1 MFFLFLFLA
10 VISNNFIPRPP
21 TSITTTRSTTST
33 TTTTTTTTTTSTTT
47 TTTSTTTTTTSK
59 PEPEENNE
67 VIRGRKVNSLVD
79 GLQGQREQSGGRG
92 RVKILVRHK
101 KRPPPPSPQTSSID
115 GGGALHSSSIQRTSS
130 SSSSITSAENKFTPP
145 KAKGQQHNQN
155 RPKPPVFRRQRVRF
169 MPTQIEVRTEKS
181 VRTATSKS
189 FSLQR
194 PLLPSLFSKRNGL
207 LAAAII
213 SGGSSSNNETTTSG
227 QNDHHR
233 LPVVKTEVSDKV
245 GGLQHNTADPPPLAI
260 RSFCRRPPME
270 KDEPHCFRPEP
281 LYFYNVTSASCE
293 PFFKGHCARSR
304 NKFESVQICREQCL
318 VKTSPKTTSSSIS
331 LSKDSKSHQKM
342 TTSGSHQIDDRLLPV
357 ILTSAASAKTS
368 SSSISAT
375 SSTPRPSLFKSRLPR
390 RRGIGLF

>member
-1 MFFLFLFLA
+1 MVFFPA

-33 TTTTTTTTTTSTTT
+33 TTTTTTTTTSTTTSTTT
-47 TTTSTTTTTTSK
+47 TTTSTTTTTK

-79 GLQGQREQSGGRG
+79 HGLQGQQREQSGGRG

-101 KRPPPPSPQTSSID
+101 KRPSQSSSSELLVSE
-115 GGGALHSSSIQRTSS
+115 GGAVHSSSIQRTSS
-130 SSSSITSAENKFTPP
+130 SSTTSAENKFVP
-145 KAKGQQHNQN
+145 KAKGQQQLQ

-194 PLLPSLFSKRNGL
+194 PLHLPSLFSKRNGL

-213 SGGSSSNNETTTSG
+213 SGGGSNETITSG
-227 QNDHHR
+227 QNNDR
-233 LPVVKTEVSDKV
+233 LPVITKVADEV
-245 GGLQHNTADPPPLAI
+245 GLQAPTGAGGHLWAI

-270 KDEPHCFRPEP
+270 KDDPHCFRPEP

-304 NKFESVQICREQCL
+304 NKFESVQTCQERCL
-318 VKTSPKTTSSSIS
+318 VTKTTSSGSSSSTTS
-331 LSKDSKSHQKM
+331 LSKDTKSQS
-342 TTSGSHQIDDRLLPV
+342 TTSGQKNDRLPV
-357 ILTSAASAKTS
+357 VISSAASAAKTS
-368 SSSISAT
+368 STSA

>member
-1 MFFLFLFLA
+1 MFLFSA

-33 TTTTTTTTTTSTTT
+33 TTTTTTTTTS
-47 TTTSTTTTTTSK
+47 TTTSTTTTTSTSTTTTIK

-101 KRPPPPSPQTSSID
+101 KRPPPPAPQTSSVD
-115 GGGALHSSSIQRTSS
+115 GGGALHSSSIQRISS
-130 SSSSITSAENKFTPP
+130 SSSSTTSAENKFTPS

-213 SGGSSSNNETTTSG
+213 SGGSSNNETTTSG

-233 LPVVKTEVSDKV
+233 LPVVKTEVSDEV

-270 KDEPHCFRPEP
+270 KDDPHCFRPEP

-304 NKFESVQICREQCL
+304 NKFESVQICRERCL
-318 VKTSPKTTSSSIS
+318 VKTPTSSSSTIS
-331 LSKDSKSHQKM
+331 LSKDSKSHQQM
-342 TTSGSHQIDDRLLPV
+342 TTSGSYLIDDRLLPV

-368 SSSISAT
+368 SSSTSAT

>member
-1 MFFLFLFLA
+1 M
-10 VISNNFIPRPP
+10 ISNNFIPRPP

-33 TTTTTTTTTTSTTT
+33 TTTTTTTTS
-47 TTTSTTTTTTSK
+47 TTTSTTTTTSASTTTTIK

-79 GLQGQREQSGGRG
+79 GLQGHQQQSSAGRG

-101 KRPPPPSPQTSSID
+101 KRPPPPGGPNNHPSSAASSELLVEA
-115 GGGALHSSSIQRTSS
+115 GAHSSIQRTAA
-130 SSSSITSAENKFTPP
+130 SIAEKLPT
-145 KAKGQQHNQN
+145 AKGHNQQLN
-155 RPKPPVFRRQRVRF
+155 KRPKSSPVFRRQRVRF

-194 PLLPSLFSKRNGL
+194 PSLFSKRNGL

-213 SGGSSSNNETTTSG
+213 SGSNDTVTTTTNTKVAADEAVALGRRNQFHENFSRENN
-227 QNDHHR
+227 NDFFTKN
-233 LPVVKTEVSDKV
+233 L
-245 GGLQHNTADPPPLAI
+245 LAI
-260 RSFCRRPPME
+260 RSFCHRPPME
-270 KDEPHCFRPEP
+270 KDDPHCFRPEP

-304 NKFESVQICREQCL
+304 NKFESVQTCEERCL
-318 VKTSPKTTSSSIS
+318 VTSSSS
-331 LSKDSKSHQKM
+331 TTTSKDSKSQ
-342 TTSGSHQIDDRLLPV
+342 
-357 ILTSAASAKTS
+357 TSATAAKTS
-368 SSSISAT
+368 SSSAS

-390 RRGIGLF
+390 RRGVGLF